1 MASLFTR
8 LPDWAKR
15 MPLLLIVL
23 GLLAL
28 VMVRYVQLLNQ
39 PAMAQRQLPI
49 AKVEVVTVQPESISR
64 WVFSEGT
71 IKAKRK
77 AFLDF
82 EYPGKV
88 VAIGTQQDG
97 TELRAG
103 SRVFG
108 PQGELNHGQL
118 LAQIDSRDNSAV
130 VTSLQSQLQA
140 VAAQRRELEAR
151 LLQAQNERTLNQ
163 QNYQR
168 MKEVHQRGLISQ
180 DEFDRVNTAWLN
192 AQASVTAAESALA
205 AIDSEAKSLSAELNR
220 ATISLEKTSLF
231 APFDGVISAMN
242 IVEDNHYYLPMSAAS
257 DRERELSSAIVVVD
271 DSELEVRLEIAGR
284 DADLIEE
291 GQTVWLASDD
301 QQLYQAALQD
311 GGEQDSEEQGSEAAN
326 VHQGRVWSV
335 SPAFNLQQ
343 RSLTVKVRLSQQDGR
358 LRDGQFVRVWIAAQ
372 NKPEVLALPLHAL
385 SFSGSEAFVFVVD
398 EQMRVTI
405 RDVELGIQGLNKVEV
420 TNGLQVG
427 DTVVTRGQHLLVE
440 GAQVNLV
447 ER

>member
-8 LPDWAKR
+8 LPGWAKR

-28 VMVRYVQLLNQ
+28 VMVRYVRLLNQ

-301 QQLYQAALQD
+301 QQLYQAALQE
-311 GGEQDSEEQGSEAAN
+311 GEVQDSETAN

-385 SFSGSEAFVFVVD
+385 SFSGADAFVFVVD
-398 EQMRVTI
+398 EQMRVTT